1 MEIEKKIE
9 GMNRTDKMNFLKSLS
24 PAERVL
30 YDKYKNNQRQKRY
43 KEDKE
48 NKKKANE
55 RSKKI
60 MQDNR
65 KEIPDKYKKMNIVH
79 NRTTY
84 NAKKP
89 KAQAKV
95 KEQAKNDVMD
105 ILNDIISSVP
115 QIVKNK
121 KNSQAVAKHK
131 AKKQAGE
138 ARTYMTRSKSRT
150 FKFVLNYFV
159 ITPHF
164 NKFPLIFL

>member
-43 KEDKE
+43 KEDKD

-65 KEIPDKYKKMNIVH
+65 KENPDKYKKMNIIH
-79 NRTTY
+79 NRTY

-89 KAQAKV
+89 KAQAKA

-150 FKFVLNYFV
+150 LNLF
-159 ITPHF
+159 
-164 NKFPLIFL
+164 